1 MKNIFKYAM
10 TMALPIL
17 ALASC
22 TDKYEYD
29 GVGKWDA
36 TDGYQQ
42 IYFEESNA
50 TVELDPT
57 DPTTTTFQVFRR
69 NAAAAATVKLDVLKN
84 TDNVFTVSDAVFAA
98 GDTVATVTVSFPN
111 AEVGT
116 PYTLQVTTTDPTNV
130 SNYSSDILYTMN
142 LTRIKWNYLGVGDFA
157 ENFWYEGNWDVEI
170 YQRDDNENIYRIKDP
185 FGPICRYYIENG
197 GAAYIDGTQSDYVV
211 LTVLQPGDL
220 VDDHEVENSD
230 LVDFTDM
237 SSGYH
242 HSSYDATV
250 KLYHPRRFTAAADD
264 EDAWA
269 WNRVLS
275 YQADGKTPGQI
286 QLAPRYYMDGVGG
299 WNQSQADGQLII
311 TFPGYTPPYN
321 IKIDEDFDYSLV
333 FEGVFTSEKLD
344 KTTEGIA
351 LYVGEKV
358 DSIAE
363 ATGDAYER
371 FAAECGT
378 PYVIASPYARGYNLF
393 FAVNE
398 EGKIIIPE
406 GYEAQPIGIEAVG
419 EDVYAHIN
427 GGASSFSETVI
438 TLNIT
443 FQNEDGSVEY
453 GTTNETLS
461 NITWTQVGTGTYTYS
476 FLPEIQGEDEGTT
489 WDDDAVI
496 IMKRDDADNIYKL
509 SNWFNNGELV
519 FSWDQKTNKCQV
531 EISETGW
538 VPGASYGMIYVCDLY
553 HFNPNYGY
561 DDFPCVYDPE
571 TKSFVFTLIYWY
583 GQGKNWGVWQETFKP
598 VWGSSASART
608 TKSNVVKNSASL
620 AKASNK
626 YNVSSNIGSFNK
638 GKLNLSSSKKRN
650 AMISNPN
657 RKITD

>member
-1 MKNIFKYAM
+1 MKNILKYAM
-10 TMALPIL
+10 TMALPVL

-42 IYFEESNA
+42 IYFEKSNA

-69 NAAAAATVKLDVLKN
+69 NSTSAATVKLDVLKN

-98 GDTVATVTVSFPN
+98 GDSVATVTVSFPN

-116 PYTLQVTTTDPTNV
+116 SYTLQVTTTDPSNV

-142 LTRIKWNYLGVGDFA
+142 LTRIKWNYLGVGNFA
-157 ENFWYEGNWDVEI
+157 ENFWYEDNWGVEI

-185 FGPICRYYIENG
+185 FGPICQAYIDAG
-197 GAAYIDGTQSDYVV
+197 YASSIDGTQSDYVV
-211 LTVLQPGDL
+211 LTLLQPGDL
-220 VDDHEVENSD
+220 VGGHEVENSD

-237 SSGYH
+237 STGYH

-250 KLYHPRRFTAAADD
+250 KLYHPRRFTAAADN

-269 WNRVLS
+269 WNKVLS

-333 FEGVFTSEKLD
+333 FEGIFASEKLD
-344 KTTEGIA
+344 KTTDGIA

-371 FAAECGT
+371 FAAESGT
-378 PYVIASPYARGYNLF
+378 PYAIASPYARGYNLY

-427 GGASSFSETVI
+427 GGASTFTASVI

-443 FQNEDGSVEY
+443 FQNVDGSVEY

-461 NITWTQVGTGTYTYS
+461 NITWTQVGTGTYTYTVM
-476 FLPEIQGEDEGTT
+476 FNDPMPDPGY
-489 WDDDAVI
+489 VI
-496 IMKRDDADNIYKL
+496 SKRDDDNVTYKVGD
-509 SNWFNNGELV
+509 WFYGV
-519 FSWDQKTNKCQV
+519 DMTFTWDKKTNKC
-531 EISETGW
+531 S
-538 VPGASYGMIYVCDLY
+538 VPEQFSGYIHSSYGNVYVADLA
-553 HFNPNYGY
+553 NYAGDSGY
-561 DDFPCVYDPE
+561 YENYPCYYDPE
-571 TKSFVFTLIYWY
+571 TSTFHFTVTYFISSGGRFGIGEETLQVEWDAAGNARVKSH
-583 GQGKNWGVWQETFKP
+583 
-598 VWGSSASART
+598 
-608 TKSNVVKNSASL
+608 
-620 AKASNK
+620 
-626 YNVSSNIGSFNK
+626 
-638 GKLNLSSSKKRN
+638 SSKKSTFALANAGLIKNDKIKRAN
-650 AMISNPN
+650 HFVGKKVQSKKAMIQDSEQLAF
-657 RKITD
+657 